1 MLAEPADPGV
11 RPRLAARVAADT
23 GIGGYATVMA
33 VTEEHVREA
42 LNQVEDPELLM
53 GIVDLGLVYDVTI
66 NDGAVKVLYTLTSMG
81 CPVGPWIAEQVELTV
96 RGIDGVETVETEL
109 VFSPPWNP
117 DMMTDDAKFALG
129 F

>member
-1 MLAEPADPGV
+1 
-11 RPRLAARVAADT
+11 
-23 GIGGYATVMA
+23 MA